1 MYQAAQNVLHG
12 LGAISGASMGG
23 LITDLVG
30 WRFCF
35 LLQVPISAIALLV
48 GSKFTP
54 DQTVS
59 PQIVQSGL
67 EAGAKDLGPSES
79 MSKWKQI
86 DLSGAVLLVTGLSI
100 QLASLSMGGVEL
112 PWSHPVIV
120 VALCMA
126 AGILGLFFYVEKTTS
141 AIPIMPMRLL
151 LNPKTI
157 GVLIANIL
165 LGLGAYGVS
174 IISHT

>member
-35 LLQVPISAIALLV
+35 LLQVPISAMALLV
-48 GSKFTP
+48 GSKFVP

-59 PQIVQSGL
+59 PAISPSGL
-67 EAGAKDLGPSES
+67 ETGSKDLVVSEN

-86 DLSGAVLLVTGLSI
+86 DLSGAVLLVAGLSL

-112 PWSHPVIV
+112 PWSHPVIIIS
-120 VALCMA
+120 LCT
-126 AGILGLFFYVEKTTS
+126 AGVILGLFFYVEKTTD

-151 LNPKTI
+151 LNPKTV
-157 GVLIANIL
+157 GTLIANIL

-174 IISHT
+174 TIPS